1 MNSIT
6 PIKRNIALQ
15 TLSREH
21 YHGLMLCLKIR
32 KGIARHVEESRMKR
46 YADWFYA
53 THLIPH
59 FQAEEQLIFPVLG
72 NGHKLVEKALFEHR
86 RINRL
91 FVKEKNLLKSVSL
104 IEEELERHIRFEER
118 ILFNEL
124 ERTATAEQLVMVDRL
139 HQEHH
144 FEENTED
151 EFWKK
156 LPGE

>member
-1 MNSIT
+1 M
-6 PIKRNIALQ
+6 
-15 TLSREH
+15 
-21 YHGLMLCLKIR
+21 
-32 KGIARHVEESRMKR
+32 
-46 YADWFYA
+46 
-53 THLIPH
+53 
-59 FQAEEQLIFPVLG
+59 G
-72 NGHKLVEKALFEHR
+72 NAHKLVEKALFEHR

-124 ERTATAEQLVMVDRL
+124 ERVATAPQLVMIDQL
-139 HQEHH
+139 HNENI

-156 LPGE
+156 LPGEC

>member
-1 MNSIT
+1 
-6 PIKRNIALQ
+6 
-15 TLSREH
+15 
-21 YHGLMLCLKIR
+21 
-32 KGIARHVEESRMKR
+32 MKR

-59 FQAEEQLIFPVLG
+59 FQAEEQYIFPVLG

-124 ERTATAEQLVMVDRL
+124 ERTATAEQLLMVDKL
-139 HQEHH
+139 HHEHH

-156 LPGE
+156 LTGE

>member
-1 MNSIT
+1 MSNIA

-15 TLSREH
+15 PLSREH

-46 YADWFYA
+46 YADWFYVS
-53 THLIPH
+53 HLIPH
-59 FQAEEQLIFPVLG
+59 FQSEEQHIFPVLG
-72 NGHKLVEKALFEHR
+72 SGHKLVEKALFEHR

-104 IEEELERHIRFEER
+104 IEEELEQHIRFEER

-124 ERTATAEQLVMVDRL
+124 ERLATAPQLVMIDQL
-139 HQEHH
+139 HNENI
-144 FEENTED
+144 FVENTED